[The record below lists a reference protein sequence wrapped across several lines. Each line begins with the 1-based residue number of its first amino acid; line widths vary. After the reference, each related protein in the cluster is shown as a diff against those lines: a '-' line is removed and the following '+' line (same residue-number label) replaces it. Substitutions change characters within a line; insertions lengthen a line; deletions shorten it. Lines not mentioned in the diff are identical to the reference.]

1 MKKINKTIA
10 ILSLGLFT
18 TGFCGCNDELAT
30 EDAQK
35 VSSETV
41 LSSTTGLNM
50 VLNST
55 YKCLLLGDNGSGSQN
70 DACYAGLAGLPMHYD
85 LAKLQ
90 LFLQWWK
97 TDSFPA
103 ISDNCH

>member
-41 LSSTTGLNM
+41 LSSTTGLTWC
-50 VLNST
+50 ST
-55 YKCLLLGDNGSGSQN
+55 PLTS
-70 DACYAGLAGLPMHYD
+70 ACCWAITVPV
-85 LAKLQ
+85 AKMMLVMQ
-90 LFLQWWK
+90 DWPDCRCTTIWEEQ
-97 TDSFPA
+97 TS
-103 ISDNCH
+103 